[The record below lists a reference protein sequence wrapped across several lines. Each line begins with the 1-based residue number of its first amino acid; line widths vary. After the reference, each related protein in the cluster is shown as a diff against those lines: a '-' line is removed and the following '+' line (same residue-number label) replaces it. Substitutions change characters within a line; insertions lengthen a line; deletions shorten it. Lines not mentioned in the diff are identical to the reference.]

1 MPKNQPG
8 YDKVRYEVIT
18 QQDNE
23 SDDVILPIPEPL
35 LKSLGWKE
43 GDEIEIGINQDGSL
57 FLKRK

>member
-1 MPKNQPG
+1 MSKNQPG

>member
-8 YDKVRYEVIT
+8 FDKVRYEVIT
-18 QQDNE
+18 QQDTE

>member
-1 MPKNQPG
+1 MAKNQPG
-8 YDKVRYEVIT
+8 YDRLRYEVIT
-18 QQDNE
+18 QQDSE

-35 LKSLGWKE
+35 LRSLGWKE